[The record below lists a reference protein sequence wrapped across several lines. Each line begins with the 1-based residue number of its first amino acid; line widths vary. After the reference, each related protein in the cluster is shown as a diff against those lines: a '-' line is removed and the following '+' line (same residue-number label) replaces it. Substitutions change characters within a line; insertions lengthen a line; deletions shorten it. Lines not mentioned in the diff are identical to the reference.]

1 MLGRQQVI
9 QERSNIIPINKN
21 FRNGNLDEV
30 QKNTEYSLKQNWF
43 DPTKNS
49 PPNDFMIKLYN
60 RLYMYEK
67 STFHMNDL
75 MDNKK

>member
-1 MLGRQQVI
+1 MLSKQEVI
-9 QERSNIIPINKN
+9 HERSNIIPINTN
-21 FRNGNLDEV
+21 IRNDNKYEL
-30 QKNTEYSLKQNWF
+30 QQNKEYSLKQNWF

-67 STFHMNDL
+67 SSFQMND
-75 MDNKK
+75 MIDDKK

>member
-1 MLGRQQVI
+1 MLSKQSVI
-9 QERSNIIPINKN
+9 HERSNIIPINIIRNDNYDTNKN
-21 FRNGNLDEV
+21 N
-30 QKNTEYSLKQNWF
+30 EYSLKQNWF

-67 STFHMNDL
+67 STFHMNDTNV
-75 MDNKK
+75 DKK

>member
-1 MLGRQQVI
+1 MLSEQMVI
-9 QERSNIIPINKN
+9 RERSNIIPINIIRDNNCDTNKN
-21 FRNGNLDEV
+21 N
-30 QKNTEYSLKQNWF
+30 EYSLKQNWF

-67 STFHMNDL
+67 STFHMNDTIF
-75 MDNKK
+75 DKK